1 MKLSFTN
8 GPRKGES
15 VVLQPPGVCIGR
27 ESDNDIQLLVAGVSR
42 YHAKISFDGVKWSIA
57 DLGSTNGTKVNGV
70 KITGETPLKSG
81 DQILLG
87 DQTLLFGEAAPEAGA
102 KAKENENSVA
112 EPQTAAFSTTPSE
125 VPVQASGTQT
135 PEKTISEKTISEK
148 TAPEK
153 TVPNVFVVAAGG
165 SRASAEK
172 KSEQEPPKDPKT
184 VFAKV
189 AGGNIFGKKESAQKH
204 ESGNSSG
211 DAENKPKHLRFF
223 FPVLVISLAVIVI
236 CFFVRINF
244 LSKESSSSKTAVRTA
259 KPEFVIEYERQK
271 VEPDNVFRFAFTL
284 ENGSAKF
291 VLDDLKFGRR
301 FEKKFENVN
310 QKYLKDLEDSV
321 RETEFLKLKQEP
333 LAALATDKTDER
345 RKLTVLIDNKQNS
358 ITVRNAYAQSS
369 FEAIERAIDRFA
381 DSNGISSVAMN
392 VEEMRKYAF
401 ETFRKAE
408 DLFNNYEAK
417 PENLREAISR
427 YNLAME
433 FFEQFVPRPR
443 EWDIARKRSAEAKEI
458 YNRKMKDIEFNIQR
472 YYKLKQWANASAECQ
487 KGMDMVQQDSKA
499 YQNLKKYKLTFDRQ
513 MRK

>member
-1 MKLSFTN
+1 MKLYFTN
-8 GPRKGES
+8 GPREGES
-15 VVLQPPGVCIGR
+15 IVLQPPGVCIGR

-42 YHAKISFDGVKWSIA
+42 YHAKISFDGMKWSIS
-57 DLGSTNGTKVNGV
+57 DLGSTNGTKVNGI
-70 KITGETPLKSG
+70 KIEQETILKPG
-81 DQILLG
+81 DKLLLG
-87 DQTLLFGEAAPEAGA
+87 DQALLFGEPAVASAGTKPSVDPL
-102 KAKENENSVA
+102 KADS
-112 EPQTAAFSTTPSE
+112 
-125 VPVQASGTQT
+125 
-135 PEKTISEKTISEK
+135 PEKTESKASGRPPEMKTII
-148 TAPEK
+148 A
-153 TVPNVFVVAAGG
+153 AAGN
-165 SRASAEK
+165 RPPPEPAAK
-172 KSEQEPPKDPKT
+172 KNPQELPRDPKT

-189 AGGNIFGKKESAQKH
+189 KSGNLFGKNESVQKKNT
-204 ESGNSSG
+204 SDSSSSN
-211 DAENKPKHLRFF
+211 AENKPKHLRFF
-223 FPVLVISLAVIVI
+223 FPVVVVSLAVIVI
-236 CFFVRINF
+236 CFFVKMNF
-244 LSKESSSSKTAVRTA
+244 LSKEPSASNSVIKKA
-259 KPEFVIEYERQK
+259 KPEFVIDYERQK
-271 VEPDNVFRFAFTL
+271 IEQDNVFRFAFTL

-310 QKYLKDLEDSV
+310 EKFLKDLEDSV

-333 LAALATDKTDER
+333 LAALTTDKTDER
-345 RKLTVLIDNKQNS
+345 RKLTVLIDNKQNT

-392 VEEMRKYAF
+392 VEEMRRYAF
-401 ETFRKAE
+401 DTFRKAE

-443 EWDIARKRSAEAKEI
+443 EWDIARKRSAEAKGI
-458 YNRKMKDIEFNIQR
+458 YDRKLKDIEFNIQR

>member
-1 MKLSFTN
+1 MKLYFIN
-8 GPRKGES
+8 GLREGES
-15 VVLQPPGVCIGR
+15 IVLQPPGVCIGR

-42 YHAKISFDGVKWSIA
+42 YHAKISFDGMKWSIA
-57 DLGSTNGTKVNGV
+57 DLGSTNGTKVNGI
-70 KITGETPLKSG
+70 KIEQETILKPG
-81 DQILLG
+81 DKLLLG
-87 DQTLLFGEAAPEAGA
+87 DQALQFGEPADASAGTKPSVDPL
-102 KAKENENSVA
+102 KADS
-112 EPQTAAFSTTPSE
+112 
-125 VPVQASGTQT
+125 
-135 PEKTISEKTISEK
+135 PEKTDSKASKQPQEMKTII
-148 TAPEK
+148 
-153 TVPNVFVVAAGG
+153 
-165 SRASAEK
+165 ASAGNRPSPEPAAK
-172 KSEQEPPKDPKT
+172 KNPQELPRDPKT

-189 AGGNIFGKKESAQKH
+189 KSGNLFGKNESVQKKNIPD
-204 ESGNSSG
+204 SPSSNT
-211 DAENKPKHLRFF
+211 ENKPKHLRFF
-223 FPVLVISLAVIVI
+223 FPVVVVSLAAIVI
-236 CFFVRINF
+236 CFFVKINF
-244 LSKESSSSKTAVRTA
+244 LSKEPSASNSVIKKAN
-259 KPEFVIEYERQK
+259 PQFVIEYERQK
-271 VEPDNVFRFAFTL
+271 IEPDNVFRFAFTL

-310 QKYLKDLEDSV
+310 EKFLKDLEESV

-333 LAALATDKTDER
+333 VAALTTDKTDER
-345 RKLTVLIDNKQNS
+345 RKLTVLIDNKQNT
-358 ITVRNAYAQSS
+358 IMVRNAYAQSS

-392 VEEMRKYAF
+392 VEEMRRYAF
-401 ETFRKAE
+401 DTFRKAE

-443 EWDIARKRSAEAKEI
+443 EWDIARKRSAEAGVI
-458 YNRKMKDIEFNIQR
+458 YNRKLKDIEFNIQR

>member
-1 MKLSFTN
+1 MNLYFTN
-8 GPRKGES
+8 GPREGES
-15 VVLQPPGVCIGR
+15 VLLQPPGVCIGR

-42 YHAKISFDGVKWSIA
+42 YHAKISFDGMKWSII

-70 KITGETPLKSG
+70 RIGEETALRPG
-81 DQILLG
+81 DLLVLG
-87 DQTLLFGEAAPEAGA
+87 DQALRFGDPVAGPG
-102 KAKENENSVA
+102 K
-112 EPQTAAFSTTPSE
+112 
-125 VPVQASGTQT
+125 
-135 PEKTISEKTISEK
+135 
-148 TAPEK
+148 
-153 TVPNVFVVAAGG
+153 
-165 SRASAEK
+165 EK
-172 KSEQEPPKDPKT
+172 KSDGTPGPAVSAAPPPGKNAPDETVNRPAPEPAAKKNPQEFPRDPKN

-189 AGGNIFGKKESAQKH
+189 SGGNLFGKKESAQKNA
-204 ESGNSSG
+204 SADSSS
-211 DAENKPKHLRFF
+211 DPENKPKHLRFF

-236 CFFVRINF
+236 CFFVRVNF
-244 LSKESSSSKTAVRTA
+244 LSKEPSASEAVVRKA
-259 KPEFVIEYERQK
+259 KPEFIIEYERQK
-271 VEPDNVFRFAFTL
+271 VDPDNVFRFAFTL

-310 QKYLKDLEDSV
+310 QKYLKELEESV

-433 FFEQFVPRPR
+433 FFEQFVPRPK

-458 YNRKMKDIEFNIQR
+458 YARKLKDIEFNIQR

-487 KGMDMVQQDSKA
+487 KGMDMVQQDSKV